1 MTRGREFEGAGVRG
15 LVLLLILG
23 AAAPVFAQNQAAPVV
38 EDDPDKDP
46 NPSQPDFSIINLP
59 TTLRLPKY
67 SSAFR
72 VTHRFGR
79 PWGAGDFGDLVGDF
93 FGLDSGGQI
102 GLEYRFGLASGLQ
115 AGILRTSNKTIEFF
129 GQYNVVQQGDGAP
142 IGLDVTARYAG
153 TNNFRDLYT
162 PSLGVVIS
170 RELGRRGALYIE
182 PMWVHNANPLDLP
195 GDDNDSLLV
204 GLGTRI
210 RVRNTVYLV
219 GEFSPRSG
227 YRTDTHYASFGI
239 EKRSGGHLFQLNW
252 SNGLQSTIAD
262 VTSFGGT
269 DYDDWY
275 FGFNISRKFF

>member
-1 MTRGREFEGAGVRG
+1 MTRVRRFEGAGVRG
-15 LVLLLILG
+15 LVLCLMLG
-23 AAAPVFAQNQAAPVV
+23 AAAPVLAQNQAAPVV

-46 NPSQPDFSIINLP
+46 NLSQPDFALINLP

-102 GLEYRFGLASGLQ
+102 GLEYRFGLARGLQ

-142 IGLDVTARYAG
+142 IGLDVTARAAG
-153 TNNFRDLYT
+153 TNNFRDSYT
-162 PSLGVVIS
+162 PSFGVVVS
-170 RELGRRGALYIE
+170 RELGRRGAVYVE

-195 GDDNDSLLV
+195 GDDNNSLLV

-210 RVRNTVYLV
+210 RVLNTVYLV
-219 GEFSPRSG
+219 GEFAPRAG
-227 YRTDTHYASFGI
+227 YRTDTHFVSFGI
-239 EKRSGGHLFQLNW
+239 EKRAGGHLFQLNW
-252 SNGLQSTIAD
+252 SNGLQSTIAG

-269 DYDDWY
+269 DYEDWY
-275 FGFNISRKFF
+275 LGFNISRKFF